1 MMRLSKLTDYAV
13 VMMVHMGQSGDRVFS
28 SVQISEE
35 TGVPAPTVSKLLKEL
50 ARDGLLMSIR
60 GVNGGYR
67 MERTPDDISIAE
79 VVQALE
85 GPIALTACV
94 DGADDNCNVESLC
107 GMRGNWNK
115 VNTAIRTALEGVSL
129 AEMALQPMTFPLP
142 GELSGETVEE
152 RV

>member
-13 VMMVHMGQSGDRVFS
+13 VMMVHMGQTDGRVFS
-28 SVQISEE
+28 AAQIAEE
-35 TGVPAPTVSKLLKEL
+35 TGVPAPTVAKLLKEL
-50 ARDGLLMSIR
+50 ARADLLISIR
-60 GVNGGYR
+60 GANGGYR
-67 MERTPDDISIAE
+67 MDRTPEEVSIAE

-94 DGADDNCNVESLC
+94 DGADDNCTVESLC

-129 AEMALQPMTFPLP
+129 AEMALAPVNFLTP
-142 GELSGETVEE
+142 GEMGMEE